1 MWRGLALISTI
12 NIDTRSWLDEP
23 RRYTN
28 NNDTVYHAQPHSMLF
43 TVLIF
48 DSYEH
53 EKGSIISFKILAS
66 LLS

>member
-1 MWRGLALISTI
+1 MWRGLASISTI
-12 NIDTRSWLDEP
+12 NIDTRSGLDEP

-28 NNDTVYHAQPHSMLF
+28 NNVTVYPVQSHSMLF

-53 EKGSIISFKILAS
+53 DKGNIINFQDSG
-66 LLS
+66 